1 MRNDNG
7 QKGENQSPPASSNDS
22 DDSKRNECPCGEVN
36 ESSWIHCDTCNQWL
50 HCNCVGLKGLNSQ
63 AIKSLKEW
71 ECPRCLASPYLHG
84 LSSSDDV
91 VTKAD
96 LAAVCSVLK
105 DSMKKDLS
113 AAVVTLKDTVVT
125 SVIEKTKSYAAVAA
139 ENQKTLVA
147 EVKSAATSAELVD
160 KICQKMDSDNY
171 QRERKKS
178 NILVSNVPE
187 PTSTLSAQEKKEADI
202 VYMCKNFGMERN
214 EILTCFRTGAIKK
227 DDNGNPLPRP
237 IVAKMLDVET
247 AEHWHNSGKG
257 YKIGESWINP
267 DLCKVDR
274 DNQFFARQERR
285 RRKKEESVKK
295 LTPKS

>member
-125 SVIEKTKSYAAVAA
+125 SVIEKTKSYAAKTA
-139 ENQKTLVA
+139 ENQKT
-147 EVKSAATSAELVD
+147 
-160 KICQKMDSDNY
+160 
-171 QRERKKS
+171 
-178 NILVSNVPE
+178 
-187 PTSTLSAQEKKEADI
+187 
-202 VYMCKNFGMERN
+202 
-214 EILTCFRTGAIKK
+214 
-227 DDNGNPLPRP
+227 
-237 IVAKMLDVET
+237 
-247 AEHWHNSGKG
+247 
-257 YKIGESWINP
+257 
-267 DLCKVDR
+267 
-274 DNQFFARQERR
+274 
-285 RRKKEESVKK
+285 
-295 LTPKS
+295 